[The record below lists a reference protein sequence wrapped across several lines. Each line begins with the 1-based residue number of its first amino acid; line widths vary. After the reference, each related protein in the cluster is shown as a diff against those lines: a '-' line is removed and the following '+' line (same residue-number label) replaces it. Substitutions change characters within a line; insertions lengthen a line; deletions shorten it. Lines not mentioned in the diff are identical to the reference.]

1 MSAVGGLNSRLE
13 REKLELMEKSMKG
26 GAGGDKSGGSGKGDW
41 SPDELALLIKAVN
54 LFPAGRFQFSCV
66 QRFYFSFLKK
76 EAAAIF
82 HIDGSSGVCMLQVF
96 TAVLYFFFPF
106 GH

>member
-1 MSAVGGLNSRLE
+1 
-13 REKLELMEKSMKG
+13 MEKSMKG

-76 EAAAIF
+76 ER
-82 HIDGSSGVCMLQVF
+82 SSCQSSVSSASSNLKTKMF
-96 TAVLYFFFPF
+96 
-106 GH
+106 